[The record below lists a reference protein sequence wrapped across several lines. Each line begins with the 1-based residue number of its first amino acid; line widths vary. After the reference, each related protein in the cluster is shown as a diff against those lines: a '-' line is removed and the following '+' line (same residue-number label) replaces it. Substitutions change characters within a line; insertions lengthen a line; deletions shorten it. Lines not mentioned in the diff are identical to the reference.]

1 MPTDWIQMD
10 WRIFLSTFALVF
22 LAELG
27 DKTQLATLA
36 MACQT
41 QARWTVFAGATLA
54 LVVVTLA
61 SVLLS
66 EVLHRLLPADTM
78 RWIAGGIFILAGVA
92 ILLGRS

>member
-1 MPTDWIQMD
+1 MEMD
-10 WRIFLSTFALVF
+10 WRVFLSTFALVF

-36 MACQT
+36 IACRAQS
-41 QARWTVFAGATLA
+41 RLTVFIGAALA

-66 EVLHRLLPADTM
+66 EALHRLVPADVI
-78 RWIAGGIFILAGVA
+78 RWVAGGIFILAGVA
-92 ILLGRS
+92 ILMGR

>member
-1 MPTDWIQMD
+1 MSVDWLQMD
-10 WRIFLSTFALVF
+10 WRVFLSTFALVF

-36 MACQT
+36 MACRT
-41 QARWTVFAGATLA
+41 QSRLAVFVGAALA

-66 EVLHRLLPADTM
+66 EVLRRSVPADTM
-78 RWIAGGIFILAGVA
+78 RWVAGGIFILVGVA

>member
-1 MPTDWIQMD
+1 MEMD
-10 WRIFLSTFALVF
+10 WRVFLSTFALVF

-36 MACQT
+36 MACRT
-41 QARWTVFAGATLA
+41 QSRLTVFVGAALA
-54 LVVVTLA
+54 LITVTLA

-66 EVLHRLLPADTM
+66 EVLRRLVPADTM
-78 RWIAGGIFILAGVA
+78 RWVAGGLFILVGVA

>member
-1 MPTDWIQMD
+1 MEMD
-10 WRIFLSTFALVF
+10 WRVFLSTFALVF
-22 LAELG
+22 LAEMG

-36 MACQT
+36 IACRT
-41 QARWTVFAGATLA
+41 QSRLTVFIGAALA

-66 EVLHRLLPADTM
+66 EVLHRLVPADAV

-92 ILLGRS
+92 ILVGR

>member
-1 MPTDWIQMD
+1 MQSDWIQMD
-10 WRIFLSTFALVF
+10 WRVFLSTFALVF

-36 MACQT
+36 IACRT
-41 QARWTVFAGATLA
+41 QSRLIVFIGAALA
-54 LVVVTLA
+54 LVIVTLA

-66 EVLHRLLPADTM
+66 EVLRRLVPAETI